1 MADYKQQAEI
11 EALRK
16 ETSDATGEG
25 AEIPS
30 LASYLESRTSTTNP
44 VTPYNLNDELTTW
57 KNRIGLSKGMGL
69 AAQRLT
75 NPLMGFNHRMANNP
89 VPVNREYGGVSFIV
103 RPDLNLDYNNI
114 SQSRRFANM
123 CAQDTASLDYSILA
137 ALDPLF
143 PFGFAASDEPAL
155 GKPFR
160 PEVPFDNLQAFIPL
174 LSSSLVSFS
183 GPPDNSVD
191 SWLSNEGIEREQW
204 GIVDSTW
211 EVNYAYSGSTTF
223 NNMVGNPIMK
233 MMTVWLEYMAGVRKG
248 KFKPRI
254 INSIQRRI
262 DYQSRIYTINYD
274 SLGNIQRFTCGCIM
288 WPTNN
293 NAGAMASVDNTK
305 PQLNDDV
312 TITIQWQMIGARYDD
327 PLYMDMFNRTVA
339 IFNPDMI
346 PDPNYDE
353 FMPIGASFLR
363 KLEVHELP
371 LFNYYGYPHIDTIR
385 RQLSWWVYQTDYEYV
400 LKQAGLL

>member
-1 MADYKQQAEI
+1 MADYKQQAQI

-16 ETSDATGEG
+16 ETADATGEG
-25 AEIPS
+25 EEVPS
-30 LASYLESRTSTTNP
+30 LASYMTSRTSTTNP

-57 KNRIGLSKGMGL
+57 KNRIGLSQGMGL
-69 AAQRLT
+69 SAQRLT

-89 VPVNREYGGVSFIV
+89 VPVNREYGALTFIT
-103 RPDLNLDYNNI
+103 RPDLNLDFNNI
-114 SQSRRFANM
+114 AQSRRLANM
-123 CAQDTASLDYSILA
+123 CAQDAASMDYHILA

-143 PFGFAASDEPAL
+143 PFGFAASDTPAL

-160 PEVPFDNLQAFIPL
+160 PDVPFDNLQAFIPI

-183 GPPDNSVD
+183 GFPDNSVD
-191 SWLSNEGIEREQW
+191 SWLSNEGIAREQW

-211 EVNYAYSGSTTF
+211 EVNYAYSGSATY

-233 MMTVWLEYMAGVRKG
+233 MMTVWLEYMAGVRAG

-254 INSIQRRI
+254 QNSVQRRI
-262 DYQSRIYTINYD
+262 DYQSRIYSLKYD
-274 SLGNIQRFTCGCIM
+274 SLGNITRFTTGCVM
-288 WPTNN
+288 WPANN
-293 NAGAMASVDNTK
+293 NAGAMASIDNSK
-305 PQLNDDV
+305 PQLNDDT
-312 TITIQWQMIGARYDD
+312 TITIQWQMLGARYDD

-346 PDPNYDE
+346 PDPNFDE

-363 KLEVHELP
+363 ELEQHELP
-371 LFNYYGYPHIDTIR
+371 LFNYYGYPHIDSIR
-385 RQLSWWVYQTDYEYV
+385 RKLTWWVYQTDYEYIM
-400 LKQAGLL
+400 KQAGLL